1 MTFKD
6 EIANDL
12 KNVFLDIDEFAETH
26 LVEGKEIKCV
36 IDNDSLKNRQG
47 SAEIGIDESTLLL
60 FAQVEDLPKRQKG
73 GLLNVDHKEY
83 MIDDWKVNFGMAE
96 IVLSRNVSTY

>member
-36 IDNDSLKNRQG
+36 IDNDSLKNRQV

-60 FAQVEDLPKRQKG
+60 FAQIEDLPKRQKG

-83 MIDDWKVNFGMAE
+83 TIDDWKVNFGMAE

>member
-1 MTFKD
+1 MTLKD

-12 KNVFLDIDEFAETH
+12 NGVFLDIDEFAETH

-60 FAQVEDLPKRQKG
+60 FAQVEDLPKKQKG

>member
-1 MTFKD
+1 MTLKD

-12 KNVFLDIDEFAETH
+12 NGVFLSIDEFAENH

-60 FAQVEDLPKRQKG
+60 FAQVEDLPNKKKG
-73 GLLNVDHKEY
+73 GFLNVDHKEY
-83 MIDDWKVNFGMAE
+83 IIDDWKVNFGMAE
-96 IVLSRNVSTY
+96 IVLRRNVSTY

>member
-1 MTFKD
+1 MSLKD

-12 KNVFLDIDEFAETH
+12 TGVFLDIDEFAETH
-26 LVEGKEIKCV
+26 LVEGKEILCV
-36 IDNDSLKNRQG
+36 LDNDSLKARQG

-60 FAQVEDLPKRQKG
+60 FAQVEDLPKKQKG

-83 MIDDWKVNFGMAE
+83 IIDDWKVNFGMAE
-96 IVLSRNVSTY
+96 IVLRRNVSTY